1 MQEKDRAAVRKLL
14 CARVSVER
22 DCIIKVLR
30 VTLEADCSGS
40 VNDGVECDKDT
51 SGEDKYWL
59 V

>member
-1 MQEKDRAAVRKLL
+1 M
-14 CARVSVER
+14 SVES